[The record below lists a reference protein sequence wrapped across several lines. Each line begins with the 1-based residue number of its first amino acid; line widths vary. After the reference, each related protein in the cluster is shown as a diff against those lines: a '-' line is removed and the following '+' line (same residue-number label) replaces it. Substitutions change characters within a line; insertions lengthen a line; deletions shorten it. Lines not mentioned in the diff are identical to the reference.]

1 MINPQHYRKLMKQYQ
16 LDNHIGRSAIKAGI
30 DPKTAGKYIKGE
42 AGPEKEPGERCWRT
56 HPDAFAQVWPGVE
69 EMLFREP
76 ELQAKVIFEKL
87 LEKECGKFSQRQRR
101 SFERRVRAW
110 KGRHGAVVP
119 CGSSLLTESHHWML
133 RLMQGGISSKDL
145 QADVGGILSIKDSEL
160 IIETMRTGQFGLRKR
175 ALSVAAHLKGIASRP
190 ISQFLMVNRES
201 IREYIKRFHDGGL
214 DELFDLNRKEVKK
227 ADDLIYKEAVFKSL
241 HSPPRLH
248 GFNRTTWRMQD
259 LQSVLA
265 AQGLRIS
272 LRNIRKI
279 IRNAGYRFR
288 KAKKVLTSNDP
299 NYRQKLQAITDI
311 LQNLKADEKF
321 FSVDEFGPFTI
332 KIQGGRSLVKIGEI
346 KTVPQF
352 QISKGSLTVT
362 AALEMSENQVTHLY
376 SKRKNTKEML
386 KLLDVLLEKYAG
398 QSCIYFSWDAASW
411 HASKKLSERV
421 AEINSVEYR
430 SAHLPIVRLA
440 PLPSSAQFLNV
451 IESVFSGMSR
461 AIIHNSDYQSA
472 EECMLAID
480 RYFDERNENFR
491 ARPKRAGKKIWG
503 KEIVDPSFDEAN
515 NCKDP
520 RW

>member
-1 MINPQHYRKLMKQYQ
+1 MLKSAHYAVINLLFNNGHSKRAIARLTSHDRKTVDKVL
-16 LDNHIGRSAIKAGI
+16 RA
-30 DPKTAGKYIKGE
+30 E
-42 AGPEKEPGERCWRT
+42 APAVAQRRIRK
-56 HPDAFAQVWPGVE
+56 HKLDAFRTPLEQQLRSGCVTCDQLLSFLTSLGFDGSKRMVQRFVRE
-69 EMLFREP
+69 FRER
-76 ELQAKVIFEKL
+76 QIKSKL
-87 LEKECGKFSQRQRR
+87 S
-101 SFERRVRAW
+101 
-110 KGRHGAVVP
+110 AVVP

-133 RLMQGGISSKDL
+133 RLIQGGITSRDL
-145 QADVGGILSIKDSEL
+145 QAAVGGILSLRDSDL
-160 IIETMRTGQFGLRKR
+160 IVETVRTGQLALRKR

-201 IREYIKRFHDGGL
+201 IRQYIKRFRDGGL
-214 DELFDLNRKEVKK
+214 EKLFDSNRKEVKK
-227 ADDLIYKEAVFKSL
+227 ADDLIYKEAVFKNL

-259 LQSVLA
+259 LQSALA
-265 AQGLRIS
+265 AQGLGIAVC
-272 LRNIRKI
+272 NIRKI

-311 LQNLKADEKF
+311 LQNLKPDEKF
-321 FSVDEFGPFTI
+321 FSVDEFGPFAI

-346 KTVPQF
+346 RTVPQF
-352 QISKGSLTVT
+352 QNSKGTLTVT
-362 AALEMSENQVTHLY
+362 AALEMSGNQVTHFY
-376 SKRKNTKEML
+376 SKQKNTREML
-386 KLLDVLLEKYAG
+386 RLLDVLLEKYAPH
-398 QSCIYFSWDAASW
+398 SCIYFSWDAASW
-411 HASKKLSERV
+411 HASKKLYERV
-421 AEINSVEYR
+421 DEINSVKYR
-430 SAHLPIVRLA
+430 AAHHTPIVRLA

-480 RYFDERNENFR
+480 RYFDERNENFK

-503 KEIVDPSFDEAN
+503 KEIVEPSFDEAN

>member
-1 MINPQHYRKLMKQYQ
+1 MLKSAHYAAIHLLFKNGHSKRAIAHLTNHDRETVDKVLRTEVPVFVQRRIGKHKLDAFRKPLERQ
-16 LDNHIGRSAIKAGI
+16 
-30 DPKTAGKYIKGE
+30 IKGPLS
-42 AGPEKEPGERCWRT
+42 AG
-56 HPDAFAQVWPGVE
+56 
-69 EMLFREP
+69 
-76 ELQAKVIFEKL
+76 
-87 LEKECGKFSQRQRR
+87 
-101 SFERRVRAW
+101 
-110 KGRHGAVVP
+110 VP
-119 CGSSLLTESHHWML
+119 CGSSLLTASHHWML
-133 RLMQGGISSKDL
+133 RLMQGDIGTKDL
-145 QADVGGILSIKDSEL
+145 QADVGGILSIEDSAS

-175 ALSVAAHLKGIASRP
+175 ALSIAAHLKGIASRP
-190 ISQFLMVNRES
+190 ISQFLMVNRGS

-214 DELFDLNRKEVKK
+214 NELFDLNRKEVKK
-227 ADDLIYKEAVFKSL
+227 ADDLLYKEAVFKSL
-241 HSPPRLH
+241 HSPPRLL

-272 LRNIRKI
+272 ICNIRKI

-321 FSVDEFGPFTI
+321 FSVDEFGPFAI
-332 KIQGGRSLVKIGEI
+332 KIQGGRSLVRTGEI
-346 KTVPQF
+346 KIIPQF

-411 HASKKLSERV
+411 HASKKLYERV
-421 AEINSVEYR
+421 DEINSIEYK
-430 SAHLPIVRLA
+430 SAHHTPIVRLA

-472 EECMLAID
+472 EECMLAIN
-480 RYFDERNENFR
+480 RYFNERNENFR
-491 ARPKRAGKKIWG
+491 ARPRRAGKKIWG